1 MEKSGK
7 MLNNHQIMWEWVYSV
22 RTRNLSTSGTSV
34 QEHAKLYLKN
44 MSKTEFRASNESL
57 QTFRKDKNLF
67 SEVCGESNDLMRD
80 IPKCH

>member
-1 MEKSGK
+1 MSEPETFQR
-7 MLNNHQIMWEWVYSV
+7 LVHRY
-22 RTRNLSTSGTSV
+22 RNMQSFI
-34 QEHAKLYLKN
+34 YKN